1 MHRLSKFIER
11 MEDEVEKKAGSWLA
25 RNKEK
30 LPRYIFHA
38 LVGGYFYGMF
48 LNSLHLGIE
57 SVFGPDNV
65 RIVSIWVFNP
75 LKNWIRI
82 FTPFGLMATAFFLLM
97 ICLISKKG
105 YHWLSGYHYTHD
117 ERGFDIL
124 PDGTHGSSGFLK
136 EKEMRE
142 FLELGSATEIQGM
155 MLGKLKKSTDEPD
168 KYATY
173 VAHRMV
179 PGDNNNLL
187 CIGAPGSGK
196 SRGFIIP
203 FLMGC
208 ATRGESAII
217 TDPKGELFEKLAPFF
232 EEQGYYVKVINFLDM
247 EHSDGWNCLYG
258 LDQNPD
264 LVETVANVIIQNTS
278 GPNEAD
284 DFWSRAEQNL
294 LLALLYYVVNKRDS
308 SGNLLPIQQRGL
320 GDVYRILSTESIN
333 DINYILASLPPDH
346 PAKGPHGLFLKAREN
361 LWGNIIIGLGNRLGL
376 FQNKLVD
383 EITRNHDVD
392 LTLPG
397 KKKCAYFVIISAQDS
412 AYRFLSSLFFSLAMP
427 ILSNL
432 ASQQPDK
439 RLPVMVNFC
448 MDEYCNV
455 GYMESVSDALN
466 TVRGFNIACQVVV
479 QSLSQWKEKY
489 PGSMW
494 ENHLGA
500 FDQTLYMG
508 CNDLTTAEYISK
520 KIGKVTISVTNNQKP
535 LTPLFSPLYTTV
547 RPYSQTRSNTQRDLM
562 QPDEILRLDR
572 RKCLVMFNGHHPA
585 LLDKLVPEELPG
597 YGDIKGC
604 RVVDYIPAW
613 KKRKA
618 SDVHPADVPPPPP
631 KEEKKKAASPG
642 MVEQPLHIVRGEE
655 REEDPHAQ

>member
-1 MHRLSKFIER
+1 
-11 MEDEVEKKAGSWLA
+11 MEQKAGSWLN
-25 RNKEK
+25 RHKEK
-30 LPRYIFHA
+30 LPKYIFRA

-57 SVFGPDNV
+57 SVFGPDNIQ
-65 RIVSIWVFNP
+65 IVSIWVFNP
-75 LKNWIRI
+75 LKNWIMI
-82 FTPFGLMATAFFLLM
+82 FTPFGLMATAFFILM

-142 FLELGSATEIQGM
+142 FLELGPVAEIEGM
-155 MLGKLKKSTDEPD
+155 MLGKLKKSPEESDQ
-168 KYATY
+168 YATY

-203 FLMGC
+203 FLISC
-208 ATRGESAII
+208 AKRGESAII
-217 TDPKGELFEKLAPFF
+217 TDPKGELFEKLAPYF

-308 SGNLLPIQQRGL
+308 NGKLLPIQQRGL
-320 GDVYRILSTESIN
+320 GDVYRILSTESIS

-392 LTLPG
+392 LMLPG
-397 KKKCAYFVIISAQDS
+397 KRRCAYFVIISAQDS

-427 ILSNL
+427 TLSGF
-432 ASQQPDK
+432 AAQQQDK
-439 RLPVMVNFC
+439 RLPVLVNFC
-448 MDEYCNV
+448 MDEYCNI
-455 GYMESVSDALN
+455 GYMEGVSDALN

-489 PGSMW
+489 PGYMW

-572 RKCLVMFNGHHPA
+572 RKCLVMFNGHRPA
-585 LLDKLVPEELPG
+585 LLEKLVPEDLPG

-613 KKRKA
+613 KQKHDTRPANISLLARK
-618 SDVHPADVPPPPP
+618 
-631 KEEKKKAASPG
+631 EMQKKSAPPG
-642 MVEQPLHIVRGEE
+642 MVEQPLYVVRGEI
-655 REEDPHAQ
+655 REEG